1 LLYLGGASRGRQRFS
16 IGSLDIEKTT
26 VWEETMKIQRL
37 IAPIVGSALALLASG
52 TQAAEIK
59 VLASTAVKTTLEE
72 LAPQFEKATG
82 SKVDITFA
90 PAAALKVKI
99 DEGAAFDVAIL
110 AASVTNSLAGSG
122 KIDMPA
128 TTIAHSGIGVAIRKG
143 APKPDISTTEAFK
156 QTLLNAKSIGF
167 TGAGA
172 TGAYLKTLFEK
183 LGIADDLKPRLKPLQ
198 GAAGEAA
205 ASGEVEIGMTQISE
219 ILPYTGAELLGPLPP
234 DIQSYTYFS
243 AVTSSSS
250 KEADAAK
257 AFIKFL
263 AAPSALAVIKGKG
276 MEPG

>member
-1 LLYLGGASRGRQRFS
+1 MR
-16 IGSLDIEKTT
+16 
-26 VWEETMKIQRL
+26 IQRMM
-37 IAPIVGSALALLASG
+37 APIAGLALALLASG
-52 TQAAEIK
+52 AQAAEIK

-82 SKVDITFA
+82 NKIDLTFA

-110 AASVTNSLAGSG
+110 AAGITDSLGGSG
-122 KIDMPA
+122 KIDTPP

-143 APKPDISTTEAFK
+143 APKPDISTSGAFK
-156 QTLLNAKSIGF
+156 QALLNAKSIGF
-167 TGAGA
+167 TAAGA

-183 LGIADDLKPRLKPLQ
+183 LGIADELKPKIKLLA

-205 ASGEVEIGMTQISE
+205 GSGEVEMGMTQISE
-219 ILPYTGAELLGPLPP
+219 ILPYANAELLGPLPP

-243 AVTSSSS
+243 AAVSAAS
-250 KEADAAK
+250 KDADVAK

-263 AAPSALAVIKGKG
+263 AAPQALAVIKAKG

>member
-1 LLYLGGASRGRQRFS
+1 
-16 IGSLDIEKTT
+16 
-26 VWEETMKIQRL
+26 MKIQHVM
-37 IAPIVGSALALLASG
+37 APILGSALALVVGGA
-52 TQAAEIK
+52 QAAEIK

-82 SKVDITFA
+82 NKVDISFA

-99 DEGAAFDVAIL
+99 EEGAAFDVAIL
-110 AASVTNSLAGSG
+110 AAPITDSLVGSG
-122 KIDMPA
+122 KLDTSR

-143 APKPDISTTEAFK
+143 APKPDIGTTAAFK
-156 QTLLNAKSIGF
+156 QALLDAKSIGF
-167 TGAGA
+167 TAAGA

-183 LGIADDLKPRLKPLQ
+183 LGIADDLKPKLKLLP

-205 ASGEVEIGMTQISE
+205 ASGEVEMGMTQISE
-219 ILPYTGAELLGPLPP
+219 ILPYAGAELLGPLPP

-243 AVTSSSS
+243 AAASAAS
-250 KEADAAK
+250 KEADVAK

-263 AAPSALAVIKGKG
+263 AAPSALAVIKAKG

>member
-1 LLYLGGASRGRQRFS
+1 
-16 IGSLDIEKTT
+16 
-26 VWEETMKIQRL
+26 MKIQQL
-37 IAPIVGSALALLASG
+37 MAPIAGSVLALLTSG
-52 TQAAEIK
+52 VQAAEIN

-82 SKVDITFA
+82 NKVDITFA

-99 DEGAAFDVAIL
+99 DEGATFDVAIL
-110 AASVTNSLAGSG
+110 AASVTDSLAGSG

-156 QTLLNAKSIGF
+156 QTLLNVKSIGF

-183 LGIADDLKPRLKPLQ
+183 LGIADELKPRLKPLQ

-219 ILPYTGAELLGPLPP
+219 ILPYTGAELVGPLPP

-243 AVTSSSS
+243 AVTSSAG
-250 KEADAAK
+250 KQGYVAK

-263 AAPSALAVIKGKG
+263 AAPSALAVIKAKG

>member
-1 LLYLGGASRGRQRFS
+1 MR
-16 IGSLDIEKTT
+16 
-26 VWEETMKIQRL
+26 IQRMM
-37 IAPIVGSALALLASG
+37 APIAALALALLASEV
-52 TQAAEIK
+52 QAAEIK

-82 SKVDITFA
+82 NKADLTFA

-110 AASVTNSLAGSG
+110 AAGVTDSLSGSG
-122 KIDMPA
+122 KIDTPP

-143 APKPDISTTEAFK
+143 APKPDISTSGAFK
-156 QTLLNAKSIGF
+156 QALLNAKSIGF
-167 TGAGA
+167 TAAGA

-183 LGIADDLKPRLKPLQ
+183 LGIADELKPKIKLLP

-205 ASGEVEIGMTQISE
+205 ASGEVEMGMTQISE
-219 ILPYTGAELLGPLPP
+219 ILPYANAELLGPLPP

-243 AVTSSSS
+243 AAVSTVS
-250 KEADAAK
+250 KESDVAK

-263 AAPSALAVIKGKG
+263 AAPQALAVIKAKG